1 MSSCFGFKAEKSLI
15 SNPWMLDGALQV
27 YRWALARPLK
37 TISKNIIR
45 ILSVHFSSAV
55 ISLSRRKWKNFKGPV
70 ARQWK
75 EAFKKLC
82 FLAGSWSR
90 GDLFWK
96 WTLFSNQLDDPW
108 PLFLFF
114 FFFLLVIDPW
124 KTVGLS
130 CGTHF
135 VFHCFHFFRRFL
147 FLSQNAFFSCSS
159 KYNLS

>member
-27 YRWALARPLK
+27 YRWALARPLE

-55 ISLSRRKWKNFKGPV
+55 ISLSRRKWKKIQRPSSLDNG
-70 ARQWK
+70 K

-82 FLAGSWSR
+82 FLAGSRSR

-108 PLFLFF
+108 PLFFF
-114 FFFLLVIDPW
+114 FFTGYWSLENSRGFLWNSLCVSLLPLFQ
-124 KTVGLS
+124 TVFIFI
-130 CGTHF
+130 TK
-135 VFHCFHFFRRFL
+135 CFFF
-147 FLSQNAFFSCSS
+147 CSS